1 MALNSVHARGS
12 LQALRNRDFP
22 ELRVPMAVFGLSDR
36 LGKLGTS
43 IAISLLAV
51 VLVSCSTSHPSDVS
65 IVNTS
70 PAPEPATAGPVK
82 AAQIMQLLASK
93 SFTYSR
99 AGGRKGTVLFNAD
112 GTFSYNEAG
121 KGEGTGVWQ
130 ASEGKLCQAFDPTS
144 FLPKGTRSECAPFT
158 IDGGSYVAGNARFN
172 PV

>member
-1 MALNSVHARGS
+1 M
-12 LQALRNRDFP
+12 
-22 ELRVPMAVFGLSDR
+22 
-36 LGKLGTS
+36 GKLGIS
-43 IAISLLAV
+43 IVV
-51 VLVSCSTSHPSDVS
+51 VLSTTLLVGCSSGQPGNISVVNVPPTSEPPSS
-65 IVNTS
+65 
-70 PAPEPATAGPVK
+70 GPVR

-93 SFTYSR
+93 SFTYTRS
-99 AGGRKGTVLFNAD
+99 GGRKGTVLFNAD
-112 GTFSYNEAG
+112 GTFSYNETG